1 MSERPAKMKFPEG
14 PIDLGHT
21 KYSEIVSLIGPFS
34 PWEKGQREPSPADP
48 TQLSLFYSEKL
59 QSDRNNFFADLT
71 TKQYTSEQIAYIQ
84 RSYPLMLSH
93 ELIGQVRK
101 IDGTPYIDHPRAM
114 AAEAARMRLD
124 ATLIIASMLHDVP
137 EDVKLGTM
145 KNSED
150 WLRMIE
156 DTYVDYEDKER
167 LMRILRAEQKTETL
181 SSLEDKEEVIKYYA
195 NTPLGRRALDYLSTV
210 RNGGEAISEEDKNE
224 VATVLYDL
232 NRLMSDSF
240 VLNADGSKSFDPSL
254 LTVKILDT
262 WQNLQTPGFW
272 GKQLNSVKKDAGTV
286 TKLIRA
292 RILTNVAE
300 MFGMREVASSM
311 TQNIA
316 KLQNINDINHPH
328 ILTSPEERAER
339 SRQIDTKLRDAKELS
354 DPIRKAFGASDQKN
368 VFLQMP
374 WADPRTV
381 EITDGLPTP
390 VWYISSDRDLGEP
403 DSKITTTFADGYTLR
418 GPMGLSDG
426 ALRSTLESAIG
437 RPFQEYFVEK
447 AGIFYGKVKVGSAA
461 PRMYHTLRSDAPTHR
476 KKMMSEVPERHI
488 FHQLV
493 TEYTRDDSDQS
504 QKPKSLE
511 KIDTSMI
518 NLLEFV
524 YSPREFLSSS
534 ADEANRPYLII
545 INGYYYLATNKTS
558 TTTIYEM
565 ARRQGIQHPNVR
577 PIGEGQTA
585 VVVEEGDT
593 DILNRMHADGLL
605 PYNAVI
611 VSEGTSSSNGNM
623 QMSGSLHSH
632 QS

>member
-1 MSERPAKMKFPEG
+1 MVESAPISLTALLSVSNLPLTPPPLTHPEQGDLFYRPDMAALRTDFCN
-14 PIDLGHT
+14 
-21 KYSEIVSLIGPFS
+21 SLIDQ
-34 PWEKGQREPSPADP
+34 K
-48 TQLSLFYSEKL
+48 
-59 QSDRNNFFADLT
+59 
-71 TKQYTSEQIAYIQ
+71 YTPEQIALTKRAY
-84 RSYPLMLSH
+84 SLMYFH
-93 ELIGQVRK
+93 EVIGQKRK
-101 IDGTPYIDHPRAM
+101 IDGSPYIHHPLAM
-114 AAEAARMRLD
+114 ATEAARMRLD
-124 ATLIIASMLHDVP
+124 PTLIIASMLHDVP
-137 EDVKLGTM
+137 EDVEFGSLN
-145 KNSED
+145 NSD
-150 WLRMIE
+150 AWLKMIE
-156 DTYVDYEDKER
+156 ETYADYGDKDR

-181 SSLEDKEEVIKYYA
+181 DKLPDQEKEAVIQYYTD
-195 NTPLGRRALDYLSTV
+195 TPLGRRALDYLSSV
-210 RNGGEAISEEDKNE
+210 RNGGTPISDKDKKE

-240 VLNADGSKSFDPSL
+240 ITDSAGSKSFDPSL

-262 WQNLQTPGFW
+262 WQNLQTTGFW
-272 GKQLNSVKKDAGTV
+272 GKQLNSVKKDAGTL

-316 KLQNINDINHPH
+316 KLQNINDIHNPH

-339 SRQIDTKLRDAKELS
+339 SRQIDTKLHEAEVLS
-354 DPIRKAFGASDQKN
+354 EPIRQAFGASDQKN

-381 EITDGLPTP
+381 EIADGLPTP

-403 DSKITTTFADGYTLR
+403 DSKITTTFTDGYTLR

-476 KKMMSEVPERHI
+476 KKKISEVPERHI

-511 KIDTSMI
+511 TIDTSLI
-518 NLLEFV
+518 NLLEFF

-534 ADEANRPYLII
+534 ADEAHRAYLII
-545 INGYYYLATNKTS
+545 IDGYYYLATNKTS
-558 TTTIYEM
+558 TRTIYEM
-565 ARRQGIQHPNVR
+565 ARRHGIQHPTVC

-585 VVVEEGDT
+585 VLVEEGDA
-593 DILNRMHADGLL
+593 DILNRMYSHGHL
-605 PYNAVI
+605 PYSAVI
-611 VSEGTSSSNGNM
+611 VGDETNV
-623 QMSGSLHSH
+623 
-632 QS
+632 